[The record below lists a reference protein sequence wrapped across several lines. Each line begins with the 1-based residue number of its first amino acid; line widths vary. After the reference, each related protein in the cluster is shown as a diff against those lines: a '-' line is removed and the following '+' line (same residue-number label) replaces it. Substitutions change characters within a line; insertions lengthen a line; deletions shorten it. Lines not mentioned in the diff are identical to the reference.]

1 MNWSKRIML
10 VLIKKITSFFIHG
23 LFRIRGIFME
33 YALVMKDIVK
43 TFPGTIAVNHVNFDV
58 RKGEVHALCG
68 ENGAGKSTLMK
79 IIAGENGEYEGQI
92 FISGKEVRLTSPQK
106 AKDNGVEIIHQELSL
121 AQPIS
126 IAENILVG
134 RLPKKGFLLDQK
146 EMMNR
151 SARYLKKVGLDYVDP
166 ASPVSSLSQ
175 HEAQLVEIAKALSNE
190 PEILIMDEPTSALSR
205 EEVKRLFVI
214 IDELKR
220 NGLAIIY
227 ISHFLNEVFTVS
239 DRITVMRD
247 GKYEGTYHARD
258 TNPGEIIHK
267 MVGRDVEDFYAASR
281 NSAGDEVLRVEGL
294 SRYGFFRD
302 ITFSVRAKEIV
313 GLCGLTGAGRSEI
326 VKSICGLDPL
336 DEGEIFIDGGKTEIK
351 SYESCIRQGI
361 AYLPEDRKKQGL
373 QLDFS
378 MADNITSA
386 VVTAQ
391 SKSKW
396 VNKKRYGSE
405 IRAFIEKLKIVPN
418 QPQKVVKT
426 FSGGN
431 QQKVLLAKWMAVHPK
446 LLILDEPTRGVDV
459 GAKEM
464 IHNAVREYVAKGN
477 AAIVIS
483 SDMMELSGLSDRV
496 LIINQGRL
504 TGTMGKDECTEE
516 SLLMA
521 SNGGVANDE

>member
-92 FISGKEVRLTSPQK
+92 FISGKEVKLTSPQK

-281 NSAGDEVLRVEGL
+281 NSSGDEVLRVEGL
-294 SRYGFFRD
+294 SR
-302 ITFSVRAKEIV
+302 
-313 GLCGLTGAGRSEI
+313 
-326 VKSICGLDPL
+326 
-336 DEGEIFIDGGKTEIK
+336 
-351 SYESCIRQGI
+351 
-361 AYLPEDRKKQGL
+361 
-373 QLDFS
+373 
-378 MADNITSA
+378 
-386 VVTAQ
+386 
-391 SKSKW
+391 
-396 VNKKRYGSE
+396 
-405 IRAFIEKLKIVPN
+405 
-418 QPQKVVKT
+418 
-426 FSGGN
+426 
-431 QQKVLLAKWMAVHPK
+431 
-446 LLILDEPTRGVDV
+446 
-459 GAKEM
+459 
-464 IHNAVREYVAKGN
+464 
-477 AAIVIS
+477 
-483 SDMMELSGLSDRV
+483 
-496 LIINQGRL
+496 
-504 TGTMGKDECTEE
+504 
-516 SLLMA
+516 
-521 SNGGVANDE
+521 